1 MRSTISI
8 STFFTVFWTLVYHRY
23 ETQIH
28 KFDNT
33 LECTNGNISKKVWV
47 LLEISV
53 VLIHPPWRKGVT
65 YFFLDFHHLY
75 FTMILRIFYTF
86 RVVMLHSHLFDS
98 PKVQAIAT
106 LNKISIGA
114 LTNENI
120 RLILRVL
127 VGEYGGRVL
136 VSMIVFNWFFI
147 AWLIR
152 LSESVYNHQFGTS
165 KGVHKYS
172 DALWMSVITFTTIG
186 YIKWS

>member
-1 MRSTISI
+1 M
-8 STFFTVFWTLVYHRY
+8 
-23 ETQIH
+23 
-28 KFDNT
+28 
-33 LECTNGNISKKVWV
+33 
-47 LLEISV
+47 
-53 VLIHPPWRKGVT
+53 
-65 YFFLDFHHLY
+65 
-75 FTMILRIFYTF
+75 
-86 RVVMLHSHLFDS
+86 
-98 PKVQAIAT
+98 QAIAT

-165 KGVHKYS
+165 KGVNKYS
-172 DALWMSVITFTTIG
+172 DALWMAVITFTTIG
-186 YIKWS
+186 YADD